1 MPRNVEMVQKG
12 ISILHP
18 RIAEYVCLEIFH
30 TYGDNWWQEVK
41 SALSDQ
47 LSDLPSGGEYGSLV
61 DSLDFANCLR
71 LFDRRWN
78 EVFRKKLSKDY
89 RTWANELMGVRNKV
103 AHIGGTDFDED
114 YAWRALDTM
123 SRLCDGLDAPQ
134 ESEELRSL
142 ARELRYGSAQ
152 GSMSAAPVNSAP
164 AEPKHTSDG
173 VITKQRDLPSWRT
186 IMEPH
191 PDVAQGRYKN
201 AEFAANLAQVAK
213 GEGPFEYLDPVEFFQ
228 RTYVTAG
235 MKGLMVQALKRVC
248 GLGGDPV
255 IQLKTAFG
263 GGKTHSMLAL
273 YHLLRGRVPVDKLIG
288 VRPIL
293 DEAGVSELVK
303 VHTAV
308 LVGTALN
315 PSKSRRPQNMPGIT
329 INTLWGEMAAQL
341 AMSAGRPELYDYV
354 KDADKKGVSPGHEA
368 LHQLMDDC
376 GPCLILM
383 DELVAYAKKLY
394 GVNNLP
400 AGSFDNF
407 ISFIQ
412 EITEAACTSRCGLVV
427 ASIPE
432 SEIEIGGDAGKQA
445 LAAIEHTFGRKES
458 VWKPVVATEG
468 FEVVRRRL
476 FMDCKDPDK
485 RDEVCA
491 AFSQMY
497 RSNPTDFPV
506 QTREAE
512 YMERMKSCYPIHP
525 EVFDH
530 LYEEWS
536 TLDKFQRTRGVL
548 RLMAAVIHELWMNN
562 DASAMIMPGSI
573 PLDVPVVRDELT
585 RYLPEEWNGIVD
597 SEVDGRNSAPYRQDT
612 STTRYGDLIASRR
625 LARTIMLGSAPSKG
639 EQGARGI
646 EVSRIRLGTIQPG
659 ENIAVF
665 NDALN
670 TLKGSLSYLYTSSSG
685 DHYWY
690 DTRPTLRKTVEDR
703 AKQFR
708 DDDVYLEIENSLRRW
723 RREAPFAGLHVC
735 PANSLDV
742 PDEQAV
748 RLVVLNPRN
757 THRGGA
763 EASEALAKCND
774 ILANRGAAPR
784 NYKNMLIFLAP
795 DAESMQSLNTEVR
808 RWKAWRSILD
818 DRVPLNLDAAQE
830 KETNNNI
837 SRLEA
842 AVRQHLEETYC
853 WLFSPYIDLEADKNA
868 IAWEEENIRGGSDT
882 PVSRARRKLEENE
895 TLITHWAPPLLLM
908 KLDNLLWR
916 DANEIQIKKLWGYF
930 CTYCYLPRLSGFS
943 VLEECIR
950 TGVNSEEYFAYAE
963 GMSDGRYLELK
974 YNTSAFNIN
983 DYGYLVKLPA
993 ALKQLVAEKS
1003 QKEEIPTDRPV
1014 TFPGERVA
1022 TPGVQPE
1029 EPAAPHQPE
1038 GPKNTH
1044 FFLTKTLD
1052 YTRINKDVNDLVQEV
1067 IAHLYN
1073 ADNAKVTITLDVNVD
1088 LPKGTPMPIVRT
1100 VTENCR
1106 TLKVDDFGFN
1116 D

>member
-1 MPRNVEMVQKG
+1 MPKNVEMIQKG

-18 RIAEYVCLEIFH
+18 RLAEYVCLELYH
-30 TYGDNWWQEVK
+30 TYGAGWWQDVLT
-41 SALSDQ
+41 ALSDQ
-47 LSDLPSGGEYGSLV
+47 LANLPESGEYGTLV

-78 EVFRKKLSKDY
+78 DVFRKKLSIDY
-89 RTWANELMGVRNKV
+89 RTWAKELMGVRNSV
-103 AHIGGTDFDED
+103 AHAGVADFDED

-123 SRLCDGLDAPQ
+123 SRLCGALDD
-134 ESEELRSL
+134 ESAEQLRSL

-152 GSMSAAPVNSAP
+152 GSMFAAPANNAP
-164 AEPKHTSDG
+164 TESKRTSDG
-173 VITKQRDLPSWRT
+173 VMTVQRNLPSWRT
-186 IMEPH
+186 VMEPH
-191 PDVAQGRYKN
+191 PDVALGRYKN
-201 AEFAANLAQVAK
+201 AEFAANLAQVVK
-213 GEGPFEYLDPVEFFQ
+213 GEGPSEYQDPVEFFQ

-273 YHLLRGRVPVDKLIG
+273 YHLLRARVPVDKLIG

-341 AMSAGRPELYDYV
+341 AMSAGKPELYDYV

-368 LHQLMDDC
+368 LRQLMDDC

-445 LAAIEHTFGRKES
+445 LAAIEHTFGRTES

-476 FMDCKDPDK
+476 FSKCRDEVK
-485 RDEVCA
+485 RDEVCS

-497 RSNPTDFPV
+497 QNNPTDFPI
-506 QTREAE
+506 QAREAE

-562 DASAMIMPGSI
+562 DASAMIMPGSF
-573 PLDVPVVRDELT
+573 PLDVPAVRDELT

-612 STTRYGDLIASRR
+612 NNPRYNTFMASRR

-646 EVSRIRLGTIQPG
+646 EASRIRLGTIQPG

-670 TLKGSLSYLYTSSSG
+670 SLKGSLSYLYTSSSG

-703 AKQFR
+703 AKQLR
-708 DDDVYLEIENSLRRW
+708 DDDVYLEIENCLKRW

-735 PANSLDV
+735 PASSLDV

-757 THRGGA
+757 THRGGFA
-763 EASEALAKCND
+763 GSEALAKCND

-830 KETNNNI
+830 KETRDNI
-837 SRLEA
+837 SRLET
-842 AVRQHLEETYC
+842 AVKQHLEETYC
-853 WLFSPYIDLEADKNA
+853 WLLSPYIDLDADKNL

-908 KLDNLLWR
+908 KLDNILWR
-916 DANEIQIKKLWGYF
+916 DDNEIQIKKLWGYF

-950 TGVNSEEYFAYAE
+950 TGVNSKDYFAYAE

-974 YNTSAFNIN
+974 YDTNVYNIN
-983 DYGYLVKLPA
+983 DYGYLVKLQA

-1003 QKEEIPTDRPV
+1003 KKEEIPTDRPV
-1014 TFPGERVA
+1014 TFPGKRVA

-1029 EPAAPHQPE
+1029 EPSTSQQPE

-1044 FFLTKTLD
+1044 FFLTKTLN

-1073 ADNAKVTITLDVNVD
+1073 ADSAEVKITLDVNVD
-1088 LPKGTPMPIVRT
+1088 LPKGTPIPVVRT

>member
-1 MPRNVEMVQKG
+1 MPKNVEMIQKG

-18 RIAEYVCLEIFH
+18 RLAEYVCLELYH
-30 TYGDNWWQEVK
+30 TYGAGWWQDVLT
-41 SALSDQ
+41 ALSDQ
-47 LSDLPSGGEYGSLV
+47 LSNLPESGEYGTLV

-78 EVFRKKLSKDY
+78 DVFRKKLSIDY
-89 RTWANELMGVRNKV
+89 RTWAKELMGVRNSV
-103 AHIGGTDFDED
+103 AHAGVADFDED

-123 SRLCDGLDAPQ
+123 SRLCGALDD
-134 ESEELRSL
+134 ESAEQLRSL

-152 GSMSAAPVNSAP
+152 GSMFAAPASNAP
-164 AEPKHTSDG
+164 TESKRTSDG
-173 VITKQRDLPSWRT
+173 VMTVQRNLPSWRT

-213 GEGPFEYLDPVEFFQ
+213 GEGPSEYLDPVEFFQ

-235 MKGLMVQALKRVC
+235 MKGLMLQTLKRVC

-273 YHLLRGRVPVDKLIG
+273 YHLLRARVPVDKLIG

-293 DEAGVSELVK
+293 DEAGVPELVK

-341 AMSAGRPELYDYV
+341 AASAGKPELYDYV

-368 LHQLMDDC
+368 LRQLMDDC

-412 EITEAACTSRCGLVV
+412 EITEAACTSRFGLVV

-445 LAAIEHTFGRKES
+445 LAAIEHTFGRTES

-476 FMDCKDPDK
+476 FSKCRDEVK
-485 RDEVCA
+485 RDEVCS

-497 RSNPTDFPV
+497 QNNPTDFPI
-506 QTREAE
+506 QAREAE
-512 YMERMKSCYPIHP
+512 YMERVKSCYPIHP

-548 RLMAAVIHELWMNN
+548 RLMAAVIHELWMNG
-562 DASAMIMPGSI
+562 DASAMIMPGSF
-573 PLDVPVVRDELT
+573 PLDVPAVRDELT

-670 TLKGSLSYLYTSSSG
+670 SLKGSLSYLYTSSSG

-703 AKQFR
+703 AKQLR
-708 DDDVYLEIENSLRRW
+708 DDDVYLEIENCLKRW

-735 PANSLDV
+735 PASSLDV

-757 THRGGA
+757 THRGGSA
-763 EASEALAKCND
+763 GSEALAKCND

-830 KETNNNI
+830 KETRDNI
-837 SRLEA
+837 SRLET
-842 AVRQHLEETYC
+842 AVKQHLEETYC
-853 WLFSPYIDLEADKNA
+853 WLLSPYIDQEVNPNA
-868 IAWEEENIRGGSDT
+868 ITWEEENIRGGSDT

-908 KLDNLLWR
+908 KLDNILWR
-916 DANEIQIKKLWGYF
+916 DDNEIQIKKLWGYF

-950 TGVNSEEYFAYAE
+950 TGVNSRDYFAYAE

-974 YNTSAFNIN
+974 YDTNVYNIN
-983 DYGYLVKLPA
+983 DYGYLVKLQA

-1029 EPAAPHQPE
+1029 EPSTSQQPE

-1044 FFLTKTLD
+1044 FFLTKTLN
-1052 YTRINKDVNDLVQEV
+1052 YTRINKDVNDLVQEI

-1073 ADNAKVTITLDVNVD
+1073 ADGAEVKITLDVNVD
-1088 LPKGTPMPIVRT
+1088 LPKGTPIPVVRT

>member
-18 RIAEYVCLEIFH
+18 RLAEYVCLEILH
-30 TYGDNWWQEVK
+30 TYGDDAWWQEVK

-47 LSDLPSGGEYGSLV
+47 LADLRPGGGYGELV
-61 DSLDFANCLR
+61 DSLDFANCIR

-103 AHIGGTDFDED
+103 AHIGGADFDED

-164 AEPKHTSDG
+164 DEPKHTSDG
-173 VITKQRDLPSWRT
+173 VMTAQRLLPSWRT
-186 IMEPH
+186 IMVPH
-191 PDVAQGRYKN
+191 PDVAQGRYTN

-213 GEGPFEYLDPVEFFQ
+213 GEGPFEYLDPVEFFS
-228 RTYVTAG
+228 RTYVTEG
-235 MKGLMVQALKRVC
+235 MKGLMVRALKRLC

-273 YHLLRGRVPVDKLIG
+273 YHLLRGRVPVDKLTG

-293 DEAGVSELVK
+293 DEAGISELVK

-341 AMSAGRPELYDYV
+341 AASAGKPELYDYV
-354 KDADKKGVSPGHEA
+354 KEADKKGVSPGHEA
-368 LHQLMDDC
+368 LRQLMDGC

-394 GVNNLP
+394 GANNLP

-432 SEIEIGGDAGKQA
+432 SQIEIGGEAGKIA
-445 LAAIEHTFGRKES
+445 LAAIEHTFGRTES
-458 VWKPVVATEG
+458 VWKPVGATEG

-476 FMDCKDPDK
+476 FLDCKDPDK

-491 AFSQMY
+491 AFSRMY

-506 QTREAE
+506 QAREAE
-512 YMERMKSCYPIHP
+512 YRERMKSCYPIHP

-585 RYLPEEWNGIVD
+585 RYLSEEWNGIVD
-597 SEVDGRNSAPYRQDT
+597 SEVDGRNSAPYRQG
-612 STTRYGDLIASRR
+612 Y
-625 LARTIMLGSAPSKG
+625 
-639 EQGARGI
+639 Q
-646 EVSRIRLGTIQPG
+646 
-659 ENIAVF
+659 
-665 NDALN
+665 
-670 TLKGSLSYLYTSSSG
+670 
-685 DHYWY
+685 HY
-690 DTRPTLRKTVEDR
+690 
-703 AKQFR
+703 A
-708 DDDVYLEIENSLRRW
+708 LRRSYGVAQACEDYYA
-723 RREAPFAGLHVC
+723 RER
-735 PANSLDV
+735 
-742 PDEQAV
+742 AV
-748 RLVVLNPRN
+748 
-757 THRGGA
+757 
-763 EASEALAKCND
+763 
-774 ILANRGAAPR
+774 
-784 NYKNMLIFLAP
+784 
-795 DAESMQSLNTEVR
+795 
-808 RWKAWRSILD
+808 
-818 DRVPLNLDAAQE
+818 
-830 KETNNNI
+830 
-837 SRLEA
+837 
-842 AVRQHLEETYC
+842 
-853 WLFSPYIDLEADKNA
+853 
-868 IAWEEENIRGGSDT
+868 
-882 PVSRARRKLEENE
+882 
-895 TLITHWAPPLLLM
+895 
-908 KLDNLLWR
+908 
-916 DANEIQIKKLWGYF
+916 
-930 CTYCYLPRLSGFS
+930 
-943 VLEECIR
+943 
-950 TGVNSEEYFAYAE
+950 
-963 GMSDGRYLELK
+963 
-974 YNTSAFNIN
+974 
-983 DYGYLVKLPA
+983 
-993 ALKQLVAEKS
+993 
-1003 QKEEIPTDRPV
+1003 
-1014 TFPGERVA
+1014 
-1022 TPGVQPE
+1022 
-1029 EPAAPHQPE
+1029 
-1038 GPKNTH
+1038 
-1044 FFLTKTLD
+1044 
-1052 YTRINKDVNDLVQEV
+1052 
-1067 IAHLYN
+1067 
-1073 ADNAKVTITLDVNVD
+1073 
-1088 LPKGTPMPIVRT
+1088 
-1100 VTENCR
+1100 
-1106 TLKVDDFGFN
+1106 
-1116 D
+1116 

>member
-18 RIAEYVCLEIFH
+18 RLAEYVCLELYH
-30 TYGDNWWQEVK
+30 TYGAGWWQDVLT
-41 SALSDQ
+41 ALSDQ
-47 LSDLPSGGEYGSLV
+47 LSNLPESGEYGTLV

-78 EVFRKKLSKDY
+78 DVFRKKLSIDY
-89 RTWANELMGVRNKV
+89 RTWAKELMGVRNSV
-103 AHIGGTDFDED
+103 AHAGVADFDED

-123 SRLCDGLDAPQ
+123 SRLCGALDD
-134 ESEELRSL
+134 ESAEHLRSL

-152 GSMSAAPVNSAP
+152 GSMFAAPANNAP
-164 AEPKHTSDG
+164 TESKRTSDG
-173 VITKQRDLPSWRT
+173 IMTVQRNLPSWRT

-213 GEGPFEYLDPVEFFQ
+213 GEGPSEYLDPVEFFQ

-235 MKGLMVQALKRVC
+235 MKGLIVQALKRVC

-315 PSKSRRPQNMPGIT
+315 PSKSRRPLNMPGIT

-341 AMSAGRPELYDYV
+341 AISAGKPELYDYV
-354 KDADKKGVSPGHEA
+354 KDADKKGVSPGHEE
-368 LHQLMDDC
+368 LRQLMDDC

-445 LAAIEHTFGRKES
+445 LSAIEHTFGRTES

-476 FMDCKDPDK
+476 FQKCKDPDK
-485 RDEVCA
+485 RDEVCG

-506 QTREAE
+506 QAREAE
-512 YMERMKSCYPIHP
+512 YRERMKSCYPIHP

-573 PLDVPVVRDELT
+573 PPDVPVVRDELT

-646 EVSRIRLGTIQPG
+646 EVSRIRLGTIQPC

-690 DTRPTLRKTVEDR
+690 DTRPILRKTVEDR

-735 PANSLDV
+735 PTNSLDV

-763 EASEALAKCND
+763 ASSDALTKCND

-853 WLFSPYIDLEADKNA
+853 WLLSPYIDLEADKNA
-868 IAWEEENIRGGSDT
+868 IAWDEENIRGGSDT

-908 KLDNLLWR
+908 KLDNILWR

-974 YNTSAFNIN
+974 YNTGAFNIN

-993 ALKQLVAEKS
+993 SLKQLVAEKL
-1003 QKEEIPTDRPV
+1003 QKEEIPADRPV

-1052 YTRINKDVNDLVQEV
+1052 YTRINKDCERPRPGGNSASL
-1067 IAHLYN
+1067 
-1073 ADNAKVTITLDVNVD
+1073 
-1088 LPKGTPMPIVRT
+1088 
-1100 VTENCR
+1100 
-1106 TLKVDDFGFN
+1106 
-1116 D
+1116 